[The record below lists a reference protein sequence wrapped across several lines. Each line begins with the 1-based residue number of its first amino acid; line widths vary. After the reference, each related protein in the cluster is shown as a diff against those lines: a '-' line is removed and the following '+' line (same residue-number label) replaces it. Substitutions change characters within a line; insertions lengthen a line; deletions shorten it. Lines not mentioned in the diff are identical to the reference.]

1 MQMLNFQDQECPLT
15 LREGVE
21 HYRAYLKKNGKK
33 VLDDKEGS
41 FTILSHDAT
50 HVIYGLDTSLEEEQ
64 ILNFWVLFGATYTWK
79 EIMAYNGR
87 EEVSD
92 FTKDILKEVGVIK
105 MARVSIRS
113 IIPFFQVLRNLRSKK
128 KKWPFIF
135 PIELMERTIASLR
148 EEYGIKILT
157 PEERE
162 VKKIQ
167 WSGSILE

>member
-1 MQMLNFQDQECPLT
+1 MLDFQNQECSLT

-33 VLDDKEGS
+33 VLDDQEDS
-41 FTILSHDAT
+41 LTILSHDAT

-64 ILNFWVLFGATYTWK
+64 MLNFWTLFGTTYTWK

-92 FTKDILKEVGVIK
+92 FTKDLLKELGVIN
-105 MARVSIRS
+105 MVMLTIRS
-113 IIPFFQVLRNLRSKK
+113 IVPFFQVLRNLRLKK
-128 KKWPFIF
+128 KKWSFVP
-135 PIELMERTIASLR
+135 PNELMDRSVSSLR

-157 PEERE
+157 PEERK

>member
-1 MQMLNFQDQECPLT
+1 MLDFQNQECSLT

-33 VLDDKEGS
+33 VLDDQEGS
-41 FTILSHDAT
+41 LTILSHDVT

-64 ILNFWVLFGATYTWK
+64 MLNFWVLFGATYTWK

-92 FTKDILKEVGVIK
+92 FTKDILKEVGLINMV
-105 MARVSIRS
+105 MLTIRS

-128 KKWPFIF
+128 KKWPFVCLN
-135 PIELMERTIASLR
+135 ELMDIGVSLR
-148 EEYGIKILT
+148 LEKNMELKFLHL
-157 PEERE
+157 
-162 VKKIQ
+162 KKETLRKFTGQ
-167 WSGSILE
+167 VQF

>member
-1 MQMLNFQDQECPLT
+1 MLDFQNQECSLT

-33 VLDDKEGS
+33 VLDDQEDS
-41 FTILSHDAT
+41 LTILSHDAT

-64 ILNFWVLFGATYTWK
+64 MLNFWTLFGTTYTWK

-92 FTKDILKEVGVIK
+92 FTKDLLKELGVIN
-105 MARVSIRS
+105 MVMLTIRS
-113 IIPFFQVLRNLRSKK
+113 IVPFFQVLRNLRLKK
-128 KKWPFIF
+128 KKWSFVP
-135 PIELMERTIASLR
+135 PDELMDRSVSSLR

-157 PEERE
+157 PEERN

>member
-1 MQMLNFQDQECPLT
+1 MLDFQNQECSLT

-33 VLDDKEGS
+33 VLDDQEDS
-41 FTILSHDAT
+41 LTILSHDAT

-64 ILNFWVLFGATYTWK
+64 MLNFWPLFGTIYTWK

-92 FTKDILKEVGVIK
+92 FTKDLLKELGVIN
-105 MARVSIRS
+105 MVMLTIRS
-113 IIPFFQVLRNLRSKK
+113 IVPFFQVLRNLRLKK
-128 KKWPFIF
+128 KKWSFVP
-135 PIELMERTIASLR
+135 PNELMDRSVSSLR

-157 PEERE
+157 PEERN

>member
-1 MQMLNFQDQECPLT
+1 MQMLDFQEQECSLT

-33 VLDDKEGS
+33 VLEDHEGS

-64 ILNFWVLFGATYTWK
+64 MLNFWVLFGATYTWK

-92 FTKDILKEVGVIK
+92 FTKDLVKEVGVIK
-105 MARVSIRS
+105 MAMLTIRS

-128 KKWPFIF
+128 KKWPFVF
-135 PIELMERTIASLR
+135 PNELMEISVTSLR

>member
-1 MQMLNFQDQECPLT
+1 MQMLDFQDQECSLT

-33 VLDDKEGS
+33 VLEDHEGS

-64 ILNFWVLFGATYTWK
+64 ILNYWVLFGTTYTWK

-128 KKWPFIF
+128 KKWAFIF
-135 PIELMERTIASLR
+135 PIELMERSITSLR

>member
-1 MQMLNFQDQECPLT
+1 MLDFQNQECSLT

-33 VLDDKEGS
+33 VLDDQEDS
-41 FTILSHDAT
+41 LTILSHDAT

-64 ILNFWVLFGATYTWK
+64 MLNFWTLFGTTYTWK

-92 FTKDILKEVGVIK
+92 FTKDLLKELGVIN
-105 MARVSIRS
+105 MVMLIIRS
-113 IIPFFQVLRNLRSKK
+113 IVPFFQVLRNLRLKK
-128 KKWPFIF
+128 KKWSFVP
-135 PIELMERTIASLR
+135 PNELMDRSVSSLR

-157 PEERE
+157 PEERN

>member
-1 MQMLNFQDQECPLT
+1 MLYFQDQECSLT

-33 VLDDKEGS
+33 VLDDQEDS
-41 FTILSHDAT
+41 LTILSHDAT

-64 ILNFWVLFGATYTWK
+64 MLNFWTLFGTTYTWK

-92 FTKDILKEVGVIK
+92 FTKDLLKELGVIN
-105 MARVSIRS
+105 MVMLTIRS
-113 IIPFFQVLRNLRSKK
+113 IVPFFQVLRNLRLKK
-128 KKWPFIF
+128 KKWSFVP
-135 PIELMERTIASLR
+135 PNELMDRSVSSLR
-148 EEYGIKILT
+148 EEDGIKILT
-157 PEERE
+157 PEERN

>member
-1 MQMLNFQDQECPLT
+1 MPAYPK
-15 LREGVE
+15 RGVE

-105 MARVSIRS
+105 MIRLSIRS
-113 IIPFFQVLRNLRSKK
+113 I
-128 KKWPFIF
+128 
-135 PIELMERTIASLR
+135 IASLR

-157 PEERE
+157 SEERE

>member
-1 MQMLNFQDQECPLT
+1 MLDFQYQECSLT

-41 FTILSHDAT
+41 STILSHDAT

-64 ILNFWVLFGATYTWK
+64 MLNFWVLFGATYTWK

-92 FTKDILKEVGVIK
+92 FTKDLVKEVGVIK
-105 MARVSIRS
+105 IAMLTIRS

-128 KKWPFIF
+128 KKWPFVF
-135 PIELMERTIASLR
+135 PNELMEISVTSLR

>member
-1 MQMLNFQDQECPLT
+1 MQMLDFQNQECSLT
-15 LREGVE
+15 LKEGVE

-33 VLDDKEGS
+33 VLDDQEGS
-41 FTILSHDAT
+41 LTILSNDVT

-64 ILNFWVLFGATYTWK
+64 MLNFWVLFGATYTWK

-92 FTKDILKEVGVIK
+92 FTKDILKEVGLINMV
-105 MARVSIRS
+105 MLTIRS

-128 KKWPFIF
+128 KKWPFVCLN
-135 PIELMERTIASLR
+135 ELMEISVTSLR

-157 PEERE
+157 PEERD
-162 VKKIQ
+162 VKKIH

>member
-1 MQMLNFQDQECPLT
+1 MLDFQNQECSLT

-21 HYRAYLKKNGKK
+21 HYRAYLNKNGKK
-33 VLDDKEGS
+33 VLDDQEDS
-41 FTILSHDAT
+41 LTILSHDAT

-64 ILNFWVLFGATYTWK
+64 MLNFWTLFGTTYTWK

-92 FTKDILKEVGVIK
+92 FTKDLLKELGVIN
-105 MARVSIRS
+105 MVMLTIRS
-113 IIPFFQVLRNLRSKK
+113 IVPFFQVLRNLRLKK
-128 KKWPFIF
+128 KKWSFVP
-135 PIELMERTIASLR
+135 PNELMDRSVSSLR

-157 PEERE
+157 PEERN

>member
-1 MQMLNFQDQECPLT
+1 MLDFQNQECSLT

-33 VLDDKEGS
+33 VLDDQEDS
-41 FTILSHDAT
+41 LTILSHDAT
-50 HVIYGLDTSLEEEQ
+50 HVIYGLNTSLEEEQ
-64 ILNFWVLFGATYTWK
+64 MLNFWLLFGATYTWK

-92 FTKDILKEVGVIK
+92 FTKDLLKELGVIN
-105 MARVSIRS
+105 MVMLTIRS
-113 IIPFFQVLRNLRSKK
+113 IVPFFQVLRNLRLKK
-128 KKWPFIF
+128 KKWSFGAPN
-135 PIELMERTIASLR
+135 ELMDRSVSSLR

-157 PEERE
+157 PEERN

>member
-1 MQMLNFQDQECPLT
+1 MLDFQNQECSLT

-33 VLDDKEGS
+33 VLDDQEDS
-41 FTILSHDAT
+41 LTILSHDAT

-64 ILNFWVLFGATYTWK
+64 MLNFWTLFGTTYTWK

-92 FTKDILKEVGVIK
+92 FTKDLLKELGVIN
-105 MARVSIRS
+105 MVMLIIRS
-113 IIPFFQVLRNLRSKK
+113 IVPFFQVLRNLRLKK
-128 KKWPFIF
+128 KKWSFVP
-135 PIELMERTIASLR
+135 PNELMDRSVSSLR

-157 PEERE
+157 PEERK

>member
-1 MQMLNFQDQECPLT
+1 MQMLDFQNQECSLT
-15 LREGVE
+15 LKEGVE
-21 HYRAYLKKNGKK
+21 HYRAYLNKNGKK
-33 VLDDKEGS
+33 VLDDQEGS
-41 FTILSHDAT
+41 LTILSHDVT

-64 ILNFWVLFGATYTWK
+64 MLNFWVLFGATYTWK

-92 FTKDILKEVGVIK
+92 FTKDILKEVGLINMV
-105 MARVSIRS
+105 MLTIRS

-128 KKWPFIF
+128 KKWPFVF
-135 PIELMERTIASLR
+135 PDELMDRGVTSLR

-157 PEERE
+157 PEERD
-162 VKKIQ
+162 VKKIH

>member
-105 MARVSIRS
+105 MIRLSIRS

-128 KKWPFIF
+128 KKWAFIF
-135 PIELMERTIASLR
+135 PIELMERSITSLR